1 MPTQVINGQSYEQY
15 SPEWYAAQQ
24 ADTVNRAGVSG
35 TAEGTGEANYLSK
48 LSPTLAGLY
57 SAVGGSGGGV
67 SGAGVPATVS
77 YGGGASGMPG
87 TVGYSAPSSTMDG
100 LNSTVSSS
108 GLTGPQTS
116 TYNPTATIGPLNLAA
131 SDTAEFA
138 NAKDQAGQTA
148 NASMTGLQ
156 QALAGRG
163 MGGAGYEAGQIGNTL
178 STAANQIGAASR
190 AKAIEDAN
198 LTAQGNIANL
208 NAGVAQR
215 GQDIS
220 AQEGAAN
227 RGLAGKQAAFSG
239 DIAQRG
245 QTLSAE
251 EAAANRQAEEA
262 ATAFEGGVTQ
272 RGQTLGAEEAANNA
286 AYSGSIAQ
294 RGQDIG
300 AAENAADL
308 AQRQAALK
316 SQQTLAILQSVLGGK
331 SSTVQP
337 GYVY

>member
-1 MPTQVINGQSYEQY
+1 MATQVINGQSYEQY
-15 SPEWYAAQQ
+15 TPEWYAAQR
-24 ADTVNRAGVSG
+24 ADVVNRAGVSG

-57 SAVGGSGGGV
+57 SAIGGNGGGTSGASTPGTVSYGGSGGG
-67 SGAGVPATVS
+67 T
-77 YGGGASGMPG
+77 PG
-87 TVGYSAPSSTMDG
+87 TVSYSAPSSTMG
-100 LNSTVSSS
+100 APSVSSS

-116 TYNPTATIGPLNLAA
+116 TYNPTATIAPLNLAA
-131 SDTAEFA
+131 SDTASFA

-148 NASMTGLQ
+148 SASMLGLQ

-163 MGGAGYEAGQIGNTL
+163 MGGAGYEAGDIGRTL
-178 STAANQIGAASR
+178 STAANTIGAAGR

-198 LTAQGNIANL
+198 LTAQGNVANL

-215 GQDIS
+215 GQDIG
-220 AQEGAAN
+220 AEEGAAN
-227 RGLAGKQAAFSG
+227 RGLQGKEAAFSG

-245 QTLSAE
+245 QTLSE
-251 EAAANRQAEEA
+251 QEADANRQAEEA
-262 ATAFEGGVTQ
+262 ATAYSGGVTQ
-272 RGQTLGAEEAANNA
+272 RGQDIGAETAARNA
-286 AYSGSIAQ
+286 EYSGSIAQ

-300 AAENAADL
+300 AAESAADL

-316 SQQTLAILQSVLGGK
+316 ASQTLQILQSVLGGK
-331 SSTVQP
+331 SSSVQP